1 MQCQVFDLLTL
12 QTFAIFPQIWWL
24 ADTAPWD
31 RAISLQVRMTLPHLV
46 QGLCESRKFF
56 SNTWTVGILSE
67 VFIFVAE
74 TYTWGAFLASEFFG
88 HTYAP
93 SERTD
98 GELLYFHKMARNL
111 LPERPSGR
119 NSFISLT
126 ECYKHADSRSI
137 LSTFNLAQCIK
148 CMNKTPNGLRALVR
162 GQRRKGGGIAWSE
175 STVERLDPPP
185 GSEADSCFSHLV
197 SYTPPHASREFRHV
211 RMTRSGRSLEVRL
224 HQKPRL
230 SYLCCLSTGS
240 IGYLHAHAHHQQ
252 F

>member
-12 QTFAIFPQIWWL
+12 QHFCNFSANLVTGRYCSLRPCDFVASSNDPTSFGSRTLWKQKILFKHVDGGNFVGSVHFRRWDIHLRRLPGEWVLRAYLRSKRAYWWWITLLPQNGKKPL
-24 ADTAPWD
+24 
-31 RAISLQVRMTLPHLV
+31 
-46 QGLCESRKFF
+46 
-56 SNTWTVGILSE
+56 TWT
-67 VFIFVAE
+67 A
-74 TYTWGAFLASEFFG
+74 
-88 HTYAP
+88 
-93 SERTD
+93 
-98 GELLYFHKMARNL
+98 
-111 LPERPSGR
+111 SGR

-126 ECYKHADSRSI
+126 GCYKHADSRSI
-137 LSTFNLAQCIK
+137 LSSFNLAQCIE

-240 IGYLHAHAHHQQ
+240 IGYLHAHAHHQR